1 MDIFK
6 EESKSLECSWKE
18 YVPLKTYF
26 IIQAIGWKVQVAI
39 LFSVFLPES
48 PKLEPYEDTPQ

>member
-1 MDIFK
+1 MQ
-6 EESKSLECSWKE
+6 LEGICAPKNLTLS
-18 YVPLKTYF
+18 
-26 IIQAIGWKVQVAI
+26 IQAIGWKVQVAI